1 MFGFLFF
8 FILLLLVVGSFFLG
22 FSKGYNQVPDISE
35 EELNSPNGLKQ
46 LQRELVANGIK
57 EGKAWVIRTIVVI
70 WLPLGLIAFVISWLF
85 S

>member
-1 MFGFLFF
+1 
-8 FILLLLVVGSFFLG
+8 
-22 FSKGYNQVPDISE
+22 
-35 EELNSPNGLKQ
+35 LKQ

>member
-1 MFGFLFF
+1 MLGFLFLS
-8 FILLLLVVGSFFLG
+8 ILLLLIVVSFFLG

-46 LQRELVANGIK
+46 LQRELVFNGIK

-70 WLPLGLIAFVISWLF
+70 WLPLGLIAIIKSWLF